1 MWRQDLLLHSTA
13 FHPLMMMMMTMMM
26 MIIIIIIFMMVMM
39 MIFSSL
45 SEVDQVAGLEHI
57 TTLAI
62 YQISTIHVYSSECAN
77 KKVSKQIDLW
87 LIIE

>member
-26 MIIIIIIFMMVMM
+26 MIIIIIFMMVMM
-39 MIFSSL
+39 MIFCSL

-62 YQISTIHVYSSECAN
+62 YQISTMYTVYSSECAN
-77 KKVSKQIDLW
+77 KQKSLNTN
-87 LIIE
+87 